1 MVKKFGKI
9 ISIVTVVPLF
19 ALYVNL
25 ILYFSQ
31 PGVYGGSV
39 TWLLICL
46 LCLFAVPLCAYP
58 VSYVVPAI
66 RKKGRDGQ
74 RKLAFIFAIIGY
86 AAGFVFCIAAK
97 QPVGTAFILLT
108 YFISGVVLAVFNK
121 FIHIKASGHACGVAA
136 PALMLVIF
144 LGAPALPA
152 LLVLPLVFWARISI
166 KRHKLSELFTGTA
179 VGVISLAIAYLIY
192 YVIAI

>member
-1 MVKKFGKI
+1 MIKKFGKI

-25 ILYFSQ
+25 ILYFTK
-31 PGVYGGSV
+31 PVVFGGNAV
-39 TWLLICL
+39 WLLICL
-46 LCLFAVPLCAYP
+46 ICLFAIPLCAYP
-58 VSYVVPAI
+58 VSYIVPRI
-66 RKKGRDGQ
+66 HSEGRDGQ

-86 AAGFVFCIAAK
+86 VAGLIFCIAAK
-97 QPVGTAFILLT
+97 PPVGAAFILLT
-108 YFISGVVLAVFNK
+108 YFISGVALAVFNK
-121 FIHIKASGHACGVAA
+121 FLHIKASGHACGVAA

-179 VGVISLAIAYLIY
+179 VGVISLVIAYLIY
-192 YVIAI
+192 YVI